1 MADKK
6 QCEEVVKLYKQGKIQ
21 FDIAEILNI
30 SYTTVSNIIK
40 AYQED
45 HGKIKREKVQRKEY
59 NIAEESNLD
68 ISSCEFAVD
77 KRKVY
82 KTVVDGVRYIDITEM
97 VSGL

>member
-21 FDIAEILNI
+21 FDIAEILDI

-68 ISSCEFAVD
+68 ISSCNFAVD
-77 KRKVY
+77 KRKTY
-82 KTVVDGVRYIDITEM
+82 KVIVDGIRYVDITEM